1 MRTTT
6 DDGEVPARYRRLCQQ
21 LALARRRGYST
32 PLLERLQGLMQRG
45 HAVLYRPS
53 RLHPRAIVQFLET
66 NGRAYFRNAGAA
78 RNRGAELGA
87 AVE

>member
-1 MRTTT
+1 MRQEQFVARHRAEWDAFELWLQARGEAARIRRVPGAAPVGL

-45 HAVLYRPS
+45 HAVL
-53 RLHPRAIVQFLET
+53 
-66 NGRAYFRNAGAA
+66 
-78 RNRGAELGA
+78 
-87 AVE
+87 